1 MNDNIFAINEDLLT
15 YQAHRLQ
22 ELIAEMLKC
31 CEDRKVYESGKFA
44 LPYAEL
50 KCLLLFDGQRYLT
63 VTDIAQKLEVA
74 KSRVTKIINGL
85 KEKQL
90 VSEIDDPKD
99 ARIKLISLTPA
110 GHIRSDEIAAFQ
122 RGLYRTIL
130 LQVDADERN
139 HVLSKL
145 ELLRS
150 AMEAVKEDLV

>member
-1 MNDNIFAINEDLLT
+1 MNEITSAINEDLLT

-22 ELIAEMLKC
+22 DLIAEMLKC

-63 VTDIAQKLEVA
+63 VTDSAQKLEVA
-74 KSRVTKIINGL
+74 KSRVTKIVNGL
-85 KEKQL
+85 KEKRL
-90 VSEIDDPKD
+90 VEEIDDPKD

-110 GHIRSDEIAAFQ
+110 GHTRFNEIAAFQ
-122 RGLYRTIL
+122 RGLYRTLL
-130 LQVDADERN
+130 LQVDADERK

>member
-1 MNDNIFAINEDLLT
+1 MNENIFAINKDLLM

>member
-15 YQAHRLQ
+15 YQSHRLQ

-44 LPYAEL
+44 LPHAEL

-74 KSRVTKIINGL
+74 KSRVTKIVNGL

-90 VSEIDDPKD
+90 VAEIDDPKD
-99 ARIKLISLTPA
+99 ARIKLISLTPT
-110 GHIRSDEIAAFQ
+110 GHTRFNEIAAFQ
-122 RGLYRTIL
+122 RDLYRTLL
-130 LQVDADERN
+130 LQIDTDERN
-139 HVLSKL
+139 HVLSNL

>member
-1 MNDNIFAINEDLLT
+1 MNENIFAINEDLLT
-15 YQAHRLQ
+15 YQTHRLQ

>member
-1 MNDNIFAINEDLLT
+1 MNDKTSASNDDFLT

-44 LPYAEL
+44 LPPAEL

-63 VTDIAQKLEVA
+63 VKDSAQKLEVA
-74 KSRVTKIINGL
+74 KSRVTKIFTGL

-90 VSEIDDPKD
+90 ISEIDDPKD

-110 GHIRSDEIAAFQ
+110 GHTRFNEIVAFQ
-122 RGLYRTIL
+122 RELYRTLL

>member
-1 MNDNIFAINEDLLT
+1 MNENISAINEDLLT

-22 ELIAEMLKC
+22 GLIDEMLKC
-31 CEDRKVYESGKFA
+31 CEDRKVYESGKFE

-85 KEKQL
+85 KKKQL
-90 VSEIDDPKD
+90 VSEINDPKD

-150 AMEAVKEDLV
+150 SMEAVKEDLV

>member
-1 MNDNIFAINEDLLT
+1 MNEKTFAINEDFLT

-74 KSRVTKIINGL
+74 KSRVTRIVNGL

-90 VSEIDDPKD
+90 VAEIDDPKD

-110 GHIRSDEIAAFQ
+110 GHTRFNEIAAFQ
-122 RGLYRTIL
+122 RDLYRTLL
-130 LQVDADERN
+130 LQIDTDERN
-139 HVLSKL
+139 HVLSNL

>member
-1 MNDNIFAINEDLLT
+1 MNEKTFAIKEDLLT
-15 YQAHRLQ
+15 YQTHRLQ

-44 LPYAEL
+44 LPHAEL

-74 KSRVTKIINGL
+74 KSRVTKLVNGL
-85 KEKQL
+85 KEKKL
-90 VSEIDDPKD
+90 VEEIDDPKD

-110 GHIRSDEIAAFQ
+110 GHTKFNEITAFQ
-122 RGLYRTIL
+122 RELYRTIL

-139 HVLSKL
+139 HVLSSL

>member
-1 MNDNIFAINEDLLT
+1 MNENIFAINEDLLT

-110 GHIRSDEIAAFQ
+110 GHIRSDEITAFQ

>member
-1 MNDNIFAINEDLLT
+1 MNEKVSAINEDLLT

-22 ELIAEMLKC
+22 DLIAEMLKC

-63 VTDIAQKLEVA
+63 VTDSAQKLEVA
-74 KSRVTKIINGL
+74 KSRVTKIVNGL
-85 KEKQL
+85 KEKRL
-90 VSEIDDPKD
+90 VEEIDDPKD

-110 GHIRSDEIAAFQ
+110 GHTRFNEIAAFQ
-122 RGLYRTIL
+122 RGLYRTLL
-130 LQVDADERN
+130 LQVDADERK